1 MSEKIKILI
10 VDDNESTRDGTA
22 RLLEYED
29 NIEIVGFG
37 EDGATAIER
46 VKELSPH
53 VVLMDINMP
62 VMNGIDAT
70 AQISQIAP
78 RTRVI
83 MVSVQDDSQYLKQA
97 FRAGAVDFVA
107 KPITSAELAQ
117 AIERAYSQIPA
128 ESAAPPMQQQQT
140 MMMPQQAPGGGWMMQ
155 MPPREGH
162 AIGVLGFKGGMGKTT
177 VAVNLAVGLAQAG
190 KKTVLVDGSTVF
202 GDVSLFLNTRAQH
215 NIVDIANIAMDPE
228 QVDEETLAQAMAQHE
243 SGLKLLVAPANPS
256 ESEPIPGEGMTNLI
270 NLLKR
275 DFEFVVIDTSVQLD
289 ELLLAV
295 INTSER
301 LLVLATPTMPS
312 LKDARIL
319 FGELAQ
325 LEYSMDKV
333 MLILNQI
340 DKTSRITA
348 DQITNFLKRPV
359 ALQIPFDLTTIEA
372 VNQGVPLVSL
382 DPRRAPSVKPMMDMV
397 QLILSSFE
405 VSAEQPVAEPPP
417 QQQRRSG
424 LFGFGG

>member
-1 MSEKIKILI
+1 
-10 VDDNESTRDGTA
+10 
-22 RLLEYED
+22 
-29 NIEIVGFG
+29 
-37 EDGATAIER
+37 
-46 VKELSPH
+46 
-53 VVLMDINMP
+53 
-62 VMNGIDAT
+62 
-70 AQISQIAP
+70 
-78 RTRVI
+78 
-83 MVSVQDDSQYLKQA
+83 
-97 FRAGAVDFVA
+97 
-107 KPITSAELAQ
+107 
-117 AIERAYSQIPA
+117 
-128 ESAAPPMQQQQT
+128 
-140 MMMPQQAPGGGWMMQ
+140 
-155 MPPREGH
+155 
-162 AIGVLGFKGGMGKTT
+162 
-177 VAVNLAVGLAQAG
+177 
-190 KKTVLVDGSTVF
+190 
-202 GDVSLFLNTRAQH
+202 
-215 NIVDIANIAMDPE
+215 
-228 QVDEETLAQAMAQHE
+228 
-243 SGLKLLVAPANPS
+243 
-256 ESEPIPGEGMTNLI
+256 MTNLI

-319 FGELAQ
+319 FGELSQ